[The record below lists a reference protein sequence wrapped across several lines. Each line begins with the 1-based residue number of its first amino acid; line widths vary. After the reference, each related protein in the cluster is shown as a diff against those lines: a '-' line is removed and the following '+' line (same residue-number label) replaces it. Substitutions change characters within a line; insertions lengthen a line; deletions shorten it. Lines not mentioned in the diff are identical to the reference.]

1 MQTLREQ
8 LEAKLHMREREC
20 GAGSSAQAALT
31 SLTHS
36 SCDRFTA
43 QLYCVHQDG
52 EIVIPRLP
60 HDERCERDVLLVV
73 GDIVR
78 IEVVAS
84 AGVAARSCHAASLVS
99 CE

>member
-1 MQTLREQ
+1 M
-8 LEAKLHMREREC
+8 LELEC
-20 GAGSSAQAALT
+20 GAANSLQAALT

-36 SCDRFTA
+36 SRDRFTA

-60 HDERCERDVLLVV
+60 HDERCERDVLLVM
-73 GDIVR
+73 GDIIR

-84 AGVAARSCHAASLVS
+84 ASVAASGCHAASLVS
-99 CE
+99 CK